1 MRTAD
6 MVKSK
11 YFRARDVE
19 GQPPKVLTIA
29 DVTEELMGRGGHK
42 EPKCFLWFMESPKGL
57 QLNKT
62 RVNILEAAYGPD
74 SDLWT
79 GKRIKIYFDPNVE
92 FGGRLVGGVGI
103 KTSPGVVWQGADP
116 NSGSWGEAPADG
128 SAQRQRPEPI
138 WDDKRQDWITP
149 APPPAAA
156 RRPPPP
162 VWNEATQQWETIAAP
177 PAPKRPPPPVFNETS
192 GQWESV
198 DTATG
203 EMAPAAPA
211 RHVPPPTIKERI
223 DAGHPPQTGYGGSSS
238 PPATADDW
246 GPLPPAAAGEPDFD
260 DDIPFRGADH
270 GRW

>member
-19 GQPPKVLTIA
+19 GQPPQVLTIA
-29 DVTEELMGRGGHK
+29 DVTEEIMGRGGGQK
-42 EPKCFLWFMESPKGL
+42 DVKCFLWFNETPKGL

-74 SDLWT
+74 SDFWT

-116 NSGSWGEAPADG
+116 NSGSWGDAPAG
-128 SAQRQRPEPI
+128 SAQRQPPQPV
-138 WDDKRQDWITP
+138 WDDKRQAWITP
-149 APPPAAA
+149 PPPPQAAA

-162 VWNEATQQWETIAAP
+162 VFNEVTQQWET
-177 PAPKRPPPPVFNETS
+177 PAPVPRRPPPPVFNEAT
-192 GQWESV
+192 GQWETV
-198 DTATG
+198 DIATG
-203 EMAPAAPA
+203 EVAPPAAAAPPK
-211 RHVPPPTIKERI
+211 HVPPPTMSERMA
-223 DAGHPPQTGYGGSSS
+223 AGPHAPT
-238 PPATADDW
+238 DDW
-246 GPLPPAAAGEPDFD
+246 GPLPPQRQRDPNADFD
-260 DDIPFRGADH
+260 DDIPF
-270 GRW
+270 